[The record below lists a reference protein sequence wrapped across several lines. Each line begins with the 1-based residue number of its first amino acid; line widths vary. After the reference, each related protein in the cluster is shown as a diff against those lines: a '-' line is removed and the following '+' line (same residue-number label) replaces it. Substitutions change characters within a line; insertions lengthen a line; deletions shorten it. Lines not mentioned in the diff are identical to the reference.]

1 MATSLPA
8 QSTGQDHTRTQ
19 VGFGETTLRLLSTSI
34 IGLALLAFVVGTAWD
49 TQWHVAVG
57 RDRALTA
64 PHVMMLLGITI
75 AGLMSLVLVLLDT
88 WRARQGMGVSE
99 GNSSRVLGFFQAPA
113 GIVLAG
119 VGALLAAVAFP
130 LDDYWHTLYGVD
142 VTLWA
147 PFHVMIIT
155 GMVVSGAGSLFTLAT
170 EARHSASPRQ
180 RMLLEL
186 AFAALLA
193 ITWSA
198 LLLLLPQANADDG
211 LFAWGSYQMVW
222 YPILLAVA
230 LPLITVMAQRL
241 THLPAPATLVA
252 LFTLAIRQIMFWFV
266 PWAVESTRIAE
277 GLVYRPNPPTA
288 VITPYALPVSILFV
302 AVAADLAV
310 WLVRR
315 TDRRPWMGSA
325 AAGVATLLAVFVERP
340 WSVQLTTYYFLTL
353 DVQRTLL
360 QSMPLALVGA
370 LASLG
375 LALAFNRSF
384 AVARH

>member
-8 QSTGQDHTRTQ
+8 QSTGSDRTRTQ
-19 VGFGETTLRLLSTSI
+19 EWLGETTLRLITASS
-34 IGLALLAFVVGTAWD
+34 IGLALAAFVVGTAWD

-75 AGLMSLVLVLLDT
+75 AGLMSLLLVLLDT
-88 WRARQGMGVSE
+88 WRARRGQVAAH
-99 GNSSRVLGFFQAPA
+99 NSSRVLGMFQAPA

-119 VGALLAAVAFP
+119 IGAMLAALAFP
-130 LDDYWHTLYGVD
+130 LDDYWHTLYGID

-147 PFHVMIIT
+147 PFHVMIIG
-155 GMVVSGAGSLFTLAT
+155 GMVTSGVGVLFMLAA
-170 EARHSASPRQ
+170 EARQTTSPRQ

-186 AFAALLA
+186 TFAALLA

-211 LFAWGSYQMVW
+211 LFGWESYQLVW

-252 LFTLAIRQIMFWFV
+252 LITLALRQIMVWFV
-266 PWAVESTRIAE
+266 PWAVEATRLAD
-277 GLVYRPNPPTA
+277 GLVYRPNPPTD
-288 VITPYALPVSILFV
+288 VITPYAMPVSILFV
-302 AVAADLAV
+302 AIALDLAV
-310 WLVRR
+310 WRVRR
-315 TDRRPWMGSA
+315 SNRRLSIVA
-325 AAGVATLLAVFVERP
+325 AVSVAGALLAAFFERP
-340 WSVQLTTYYFLTL
+340 WSVQLTRYYFPTL
-353 DVQRTLL
+353 DTQQALL
-360 QSMPLALVGA
+360 NTMPFVLVGA
-370 LASLG
+370 LAGLG
-375 LALAFNRSF
+375 LALVLNRSF